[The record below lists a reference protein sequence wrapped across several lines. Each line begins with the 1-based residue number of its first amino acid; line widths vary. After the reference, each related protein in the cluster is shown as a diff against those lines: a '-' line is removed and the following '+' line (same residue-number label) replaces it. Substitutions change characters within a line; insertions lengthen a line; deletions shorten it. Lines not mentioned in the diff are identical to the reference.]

1 MNKENIIL
9 LQINMLGSIN
19 TFTDLEKGNRLH
31 YDSYT
36 TMSQG
41 YMSAKWQ
48 LMIYSENIIT

>member
-19 TFTDLEKGNRLH
+19 TFTDLEKGNRLY